1 MNLNTDYLVLFKNP
15 RDANQV
21 ATLARQMYPKKSKF
35 VLEAFED
42 ATKQPY
48 GYLFVDLKPETD
60 ERYRIQTS
68 VFPDYNRQ
76 YVYVPKV

>member
-1 MNLNTDYLVLFKNP
+1 MNLSNYFVLFNNS

-21 ATLARQMYPKKSKF
+21 ATLAQQMYPHKSKF
-35 VLEAFED
+35 VSEAFEN

-60 ERYRIQTS
+60 ERYQIRTS
-68 VFPDYNRQ
+68 FFPDDRQ